1 MEAGQVYDLT
11 DKVDADRF
19 APTAL
24 EAATYDGKIMGL
36 PLAMDMVPVW
46 YNKEV
51 FEKYGVKPP
60 KTWDEL
66 MQAIETF
73 KKNGV
78 IPIALANK
86 TKWTGAF
93 YLMYLPIESRG
104 RNCYQNAVS
113 GKDPLPIRGM

>member
-1 MEAGQVYDLT
+1 
-11 DKVDADRF
+11 
-19 APTAL
+19 
-24 EAATYDGKIMGL
+24 
-36 PLAMDMVPVW
+36 MDMVPVW

-93 YLMYLPIESRG
+93 YLMYFADRVAGRG
-104 RNCYQNAVS
+104 TVPECGEPGRILCRS
-113 GKDPLPIRGM
+113 GVCKAGEYIQKLVKAGAFPRRFQRFG